1 MILPAADNLCS
12 PLYTIVFF
20 FSGVAL
26 CWVGAGVYGWV
37 RLTCLRQHLQG
48 LTRTRNWQ
56 QVYAIEPSYLKYSI
70 CKRKA
75 DRKLEACK
83 RDIKLRSLQL
93 GISLEFVFNRLRR
106 VYEETAQQAEWRSD
120 GAPLTRSGFLVKVR
134 NLQLPIRDPEASW
147 NTLPICTHPG
157 NPNFHQLA
165 GVMAYGPWALGKG
178 QCCPRDGKP
187 DCSIVDAL
195 EARGKSAHAT
205 HFLSW
210 VWGYQLDDVCRA
222 LQRWWITE
230 QIVSGNQVGSIY
242 IWWCVFVNNQFRMLG
257 NGEIVEADDLFD
269 VFGKQLQG
277 IGKMLMCFDR
287 LNSCVYTERIW
298 CIFEVFVACQ
308 KGIPTTLIL
317 PEVQVGA
324 INSVADLTRECRVR
338 AEDARASVPEDAQ
351 KIKEHIQ
358 NQHGGFNYVNQT
370 VEINLW
376 SEVIKHLEA
385 PPRAAVALPL
395 QQSSSSESS
404 EFRDDLRSTPHLG
417 RCNLQ

>member
-1 MILPAADNLCS
+1 MLSRLYCPRTWYRNEECSLCPTGFVPAPHARSCVACSSGRFPHPNRINCSLCETGYVALSGSGTCTPCKAGTAPSQDRSECIPCAAGRVAGPRSSECKPCDVGFVPDPNSRGTCKKCSGQTYAFDDDEVCRSCSFPSMILPAADNLCS

-20 FSGVAL
+20 FSGAAL

-120 GAPLTRSGFLVKVR
+120 GAPLTRIGYLVKVR

-165 GVMAYGPWALGKG
+165 GVMAYGP
-178 QCCPRDGKP
+178 
-187 DCSIVDAL
+187 
-195 EARGKSAHAT
+195 
-205 HFLSW
+205 
-210 VWGYQLDDVCRA
+210 RA
-222 LQRWWITE
+222 WSLP
-230 QIVSGNQVGSIY
+230 SG
-242 IWWCVFVNNQFRMLG
+242 
-257 NGEIVEADDLFD
+257 
-269 VFGKQLQG
+269 
-277 IGKMLMCFDR
+277 
-287 LNSCVYTERIW
+287 
-298 CIFEVFVACQ
+298 
-308 KGIPTTLIL
+308 
-317 PEVQVGA
+317 
-324 INSVADLTRECRVR
+324 
-338 AEDARASVPEDAQ
+338 
-351 KIKEHIQ
+351 
-358 NQHGGFNYVNQT
+358 
-370 VEINLW
+370 
-376 SEVIKHLEA
+376 
-385 PPRAAVALPL
+385 
-395 QQSSSSESS
+395 
-404 EFRDDLRSTPHLG
+404 
-417 RCNLQ
+417 